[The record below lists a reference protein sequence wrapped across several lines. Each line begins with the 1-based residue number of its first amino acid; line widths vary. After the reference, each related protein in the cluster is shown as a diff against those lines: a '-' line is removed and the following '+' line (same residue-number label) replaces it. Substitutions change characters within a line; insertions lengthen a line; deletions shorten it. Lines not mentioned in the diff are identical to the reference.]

1 MTMPDIVVI
10 EPHYLPSI
18 EYFTCIQPYDNL
30 QIEVEANYIKQTFRN
45 RCYILG
51 ANNTL
56 TLTIPVINGNSK
68 TLMKD
73 IQIDHSQRWLNEH
86 WRSIQSAYGKAPYYE
101 FFSDYFEKSFS
112 QKKRFL
118 LDFNLEMMTICL
130 TLLKQ
135 RKNISKTEKFE
146 KVLNNDILD
155 ARSLITPKETPAK
168 RQIYKPFPY
177 MQVFGK
183 DFVANLSII
192 DLLMNE
198 GPNAQTVVTNS
209 IISE

>member
-1 MTMPDIVVI
+1 MSNQVVI

-18 EYFTCIQPYDNL
+18 EFFACIHPYENL
-30 QIEVEANYIKQTFRN
+30 QIEVEENYIKQTFRN

-51 ANNTL
+51 ANNTQ

-68 TLMKD
+68 ILMKD
-73 IQIDHSQRWLNEH
+73 IQIDNSQRWSGEH
-86 WRSIQSAYGKAPYYE
+86 WRSIQSAYGKAPFYE
-101 FFSDYFEKSFS
+101 FFSDYFENSFS

-135 RKNISKTEKFE
+135 SKNISKTEKFE
-146 KVLNNDILD
+146 KVLKNDVLD
-155 ARSLITPKETPAK
+155 ARSLITPKETHAK
-168 RQIYKPFPY
+168 RQIYKPYPY

-183 DFVANLSII
+183 DFVVNLSII

-209 IISE
+209 IVTE